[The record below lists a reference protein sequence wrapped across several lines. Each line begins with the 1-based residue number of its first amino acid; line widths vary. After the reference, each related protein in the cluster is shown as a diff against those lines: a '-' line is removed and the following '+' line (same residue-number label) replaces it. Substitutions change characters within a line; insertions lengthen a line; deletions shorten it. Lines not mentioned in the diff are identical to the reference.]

1 MKVYMQKFSTYIL
14 RSTFL
19 LAVFLIAYMVEK
31 RDFSQANY
39 NEILHFGLYYIFPVL
54 FFSFIFIGISFI
66 KKPIQTVTL
75 VYMGAIIFAIYA
87 AEIYLQ
93 YTTIDYKSNITR
105 AAQEH
110 KYSYDER
117 NMEEVLSDLSRNTKA
132 YPFFTVRQE
141 YKDLL
146 PLGNIPD
153 VLTVHCNELGQYMK
167 FVTDRHGFNNPN
179 AIWNEES
186 VDIVALGDSYT
197 QGSCMPENNGFV
209 NMIRNEYSSIIN
221 LAIGGNN
228 PQANLAAMIEY
239 ALPKRPK
246 YILWFHYAGNDLSGM
261 TSHKGHQMYNKYIYE
276 DFLQNLIQRENE
288 VEGEM
293 LKFYE
298 ENKHRILNVT
308 KKSIYEKIILKQ
320 VLKLHYLRAKL
331 GQSRNL
337 DDVFD
342 FSLFHDIMKKA
353 KETAK
358 AANSKL
364 IFVNIPA
371 LGQAFITDSDPNYRK
386 TYDTIHA
393 LGIEW
398 LDISPAIISLE
409 DPSGLYAFRD
419 RGGHFSYKG
428 NRLVADV
435 MLEKVLSKSSLIH
448 HTRAVEVE

>member
-1 MKVYMQKFSTYIL
+1 MQKFSTYIL

-39 NEILHFGLYYIFPVL
+39 NEILHFGLYYVFPVL
-54 FFSFIFIGISFI
+54 FFSFISIGISFI

-93 YTTIDYKSNITR
+93 YTAHDYTSNITR

-110 KYSYDER
+110 NYSYDER

-132 YPFFTVRQE
+132 YPFFTMSRE

-146 PLGNIPD
+146 PLGSIPD
-153 VLTVHCNELGQYMK
+153 VLTVYCNELGQYMK

-186 VDIVALGDSYT
+186 IDIVALGDSFT
-197 QGSCMPENNGFV
+197 HGACMPENNGFV

-221 LAIGGNN
+221 LGISGSN
-228 PQANLAAMIEY
+228 PQVNLAAMIEY
-239 ALPKRPK
+239 ALPKIPK

-261 TSHKGHQMYNKYIYE
+261 TSYKGHQMYNKYIYE

-298 ENKHRILNVT
+298 ENKHRIFNVT
-308 KKSIYEKIILKQ
+308 KKSIYERIILKN
-320 VLKLHYLRAKL
+320 VLKLYYLRANL

-342 FSLFHDIMKKA
+342 FRLFHDIMKKA

-364 IFVNIPA
+364 IFVNIPT
-371 LGQAFITDSDPNYRK
+371 LRQAFITDSDPNYRK

-393 LGIEW
+393 LDIEW
-398 LDISPAIISLE
+398 LDISPAIISSE
-409 DPSGLYAFRD
+409 DPRGLYAFRD

>member
-1 MKVYMQKFSTYIL
+1 MRKFSTYIL

-54 FFSFIFIGISFI
+54 FFSFICIGISFI

-93 YTTIDYKSNITR
+93 YTTIDYTSNITR
-105 AAQEH
+105 AAKEH
-110 KYSYDER
+110 NYSYDER
-117 NMEEVLSDLSRNTKA
+117 NKEEIVSDLSRNTKA

-146 PLGNIPD
+146 PLGNIPN
-153 VLTVHCNELGQYMK
+153 VLIVYCNELGQYMK

-186 VDIVALGDSYT
+186 VDIVALGDSFT
-197 QGSCMPENNGFV
+197 QGACMPENNGFV

-221 LAIGGNN
+221 LAIADH

-246 YILWFHYAGNDLSGM
+246 YILWFHYAGNDLSGIAQD
-261 TSHKGHQMYNKYIYE
+261 KGHQMYNKYIYE

-288 VEGEM
+288 VEEEM

-308 KKSIYEKIILKQ
+308 KKSIYDEIILKQ
-320 VLKLHYLRAKL
+320 VLKLYYLRTRL

-337 DDVFD
+337 DGVFD
-342 FSLFHDIMKKA
+342 FRLFHDIMKKA

-364 IFVNIPA
+364 IFVNIPT
-371 LGQAFITDSDPNYRK
+371 LRQAFITDSDPNYRK

-398 LDISPAIISLE
+398 LDISPAIISSE
-409 DPSGLYAFRD
+409 DPSGLYAFRGS
-419 RGGHFSYKG
+419 GGHFSYKG
-428 NRLVADV
+428 NRLVAEV
-435 MLEKVLSKSSLIH
+435 LLEKILSKSSLIPH
-448 HTRAVEVE
+448 DRSLEVE

>member
-1 MKVYMQKFSTYIL
+1 
-14 RSTFL
+14 
-19 LAVFLIAYMVEK
+19 MVEK

-39 NEILHFGLYYIFPVL
+39 NEILRFGLYYVFPVL
-54 FFSFIFIGISFI
+54 FFSFISIGISFI

-93 YTTIDYKSNITR
+93 YTAIDYTSNITR
-105 AAQEH
+105 AAKEH
-110 KYSYDER
+110 NYSYDER
-117 NMEEVLSDLSRNTKA
+117 NKEEIVSDLSRNTKA
-132 YPFFTVRQE
+132 YPFFSMSWE

-146 PLGNIPD
+146 PLGNIPN
-153 VLTVHCNELGQYMK
+153 VLMVYCNELGQYMK

-179 AIWNEES
+179 AIWNEEG
-186 VDIVALGDSYT
+186 VGIVALGDSFT
-197 QGSCMPENNGFV
+197 QGACMPENNGFV

-228 PQANLAAMIEY
+228 PQTNLAAMIEY

-246 YILWFHYAGNDLSGM
+246 YILWFHSARNDLSGM
-261 TSHKGHQMYNKYIYE
+261 TKHKGHQMYNKYIYE

-298 ENKHRILNVT
+298 ENKHRIFNVT
-308 KKSIYEKIILKQ
+308 KKSIYERIILKH
-320 VLKLHYLRAKL
+320 VLKLYYLRANL

-337 DDVFD
+337 DSEFDVR
-342 FSLFHDIMKKA
+342 LFHDIMKKA

-364 IFVNIPA
+364 IFVNIPT

-398 LDISPAIISLE
+398 LDISPAIISSE
-409 DPSGLYAFRD
+409 DPSGLYGWRN

-428 NRLVADV
+428 NRLVADII
-435 MLEKVLSKSSLIH
+435 LEKVLSKSSLIH
-448 HTRAVEVE
+448 HGRAAEVE